1 MLDNF
6 KKQIM
11 KKPFHITWLIDENK
25 SLTSGMD
32 IEAPTM
38 MDALAIFKIKVN
50 KEPLNV
56 VDKTKY
62 NEHAK

>member
-1 MLDNF
+1 
-6 KKQIM
+6 M
-11 KKPFHITWLIDENK
+11 KKFHITWLIDPVN
-25 SLTSGMD
+25 SLSTGMD

-56 VDKTKY
+56 VDKNQY